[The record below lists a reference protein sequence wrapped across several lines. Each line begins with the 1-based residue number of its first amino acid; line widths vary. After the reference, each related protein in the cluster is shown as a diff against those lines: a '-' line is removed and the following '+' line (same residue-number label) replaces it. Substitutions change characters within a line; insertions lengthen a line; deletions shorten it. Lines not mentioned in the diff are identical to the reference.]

1 MDYYWIGFARQAA
14 ADLLFLGHG
23 SPGSFLSLHQFKKN
37 TQPGRF
43 AVVVRN
49 QEQCCWKG
57 EPVGQHPG
65 EDGQHKVAF
74 GDVHVLRPIHAQLS
88 GGAHA
93 LFCA

>member
-1 MDYYWIGFARQAA
+1 MLDKQETFYFGDTVRQG
-14 ADLLFLGHG
+14 LF
-23 SPGSFLSLHQFKKN
+23 FLFIDSKYVA
-37 TQPGRF
+37 RF
-43 AVVVRN
+43 AVVRN

-57 EPVGQHPG
+57 EPVGRHPG